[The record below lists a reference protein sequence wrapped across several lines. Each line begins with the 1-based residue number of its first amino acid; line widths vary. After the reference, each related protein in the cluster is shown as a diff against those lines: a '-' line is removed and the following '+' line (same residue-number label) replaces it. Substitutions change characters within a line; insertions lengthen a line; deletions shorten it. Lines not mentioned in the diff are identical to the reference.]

1 MCPACL
7 TTLALAALGS
17 TGAGAAVTAFVLRRR
32 SDEAPKNDDHTPEDH
47 HEHERTHR
55 HA

>member
-7 TTLALAALGS
+7 TTVALAALSS

-32 SDEAPKNDDHTPEDH
+32 AKEAPKNETFAPEYRYDHEQSNRNP
-47 HEHERTHR
+47 
-55 HA
+55 

>member
-7 TTLALAALGS
+7 TTLAIAALSS
-17 TGAGAAVTAFVLRRR
+17 TGAGAAVTALVLRRR
-32 SDEAPKNDDHTPEDH
+32 TPERPKNDTPVPETH
-47 HEHERTHR
+47 HEHAPSHR

>member
-7 TTLALAALGS
+7 TTLALAALSS

-32 SDEAPKNDDHTPEDH
+32 TKQAPKNETFAPEYR
-47 HEHERTHR
+47 HEHEPSHR
-55 HA
+55 HP